1 MPFCVLVLMV
11 WEPIYVAC
19 GFSLYLNRRTV
30 LEAWDIELVFR
41 QLRKRLNGA
50 SVALLLT
57 IMLSMP
63 NAQNAGQPRR
73 HDT

>member
-1 MPFCVLVLMV
+1 MASTSPRSARAVARSFTRLLASGVDALVLVV

-41 QLRKRLNGA
+41 RMRQRLVGA
-50 SVALLLT
+50 SAVL
-57 IMLSMP
+57 
-63 NAQNAGQPRR
+63 
-73 HDT
+73 